1 MQAATLAHLK
11 NELKTMPSADLIE
24 VCIKLIKFKKEN
36 KELVSYLLFES
47 GNETAY
53 ILNLKNEIDELFDQ
67 VNTNSVFWA
76 KKTIRKILRII
87 TKHSKYSGMA
97 TTQIQMLL
105 HFCNKLNELPLDY
118 TNNAAM
124 FNLYNN
130 QLKKM
135 DKLILT
141 LHEDLQFDYLQR
153 IDQLRIQA

>member
-97 TTQIQMLL
+97 TTQIEMLL

-141 LHEDLQFDYLQR
+141 LHEDLQFDYSQR

>member
-1 MQAATLAHLK
+1 
-11 NELKTMPSADLIE
+11 
-24 VCIKLIKFKKEN
+24 
-36 KELVSYLLFES
+36 
-47 GNETAY
+47 
-53 ILNLKNEIDELFDQ
+53 
-67 VNTNSVFWA
+67 
-76 KKTIRKILRII
+76 LRII
-87 TKHSKYSGMA
+87 TKHSKYSGIA
-97 TTQIQMLL
+97 TTQLEMLL

-135 DKLILT
+135 EKLILT

>member
-87 TKHSKYSGMA
+87 TKHSKYSGIA
-97 TTQIQMLL
+97 TTQIEMLL

-141 LHEDLQFDYLQR
+141 LHEDLQFDYSQR